1 MMPVSMLF
9 CIHSAHGNLPQCI
22 IPQEQNPVQCVLVAV
37 TADEATV
44 FMEDLVEERVEAEA
58 EAKQPQSM
66 GRSV

>member
-1 MMPVSMLF
+1 M
-9 CIHSAHGNLPQCI
+9 
-22 IPQEQNPVQCVLVAV
+22 QCVLVAV